1 MLFSL
6 RAITKIMRLIKCR
19 CRCSVLLLP
28 LFLRSCSCTSIR
40 FICTTMLIGCCHL
53 AILILSMSVVCQ
65 PFSPFSLSL
74 VLSLE
79 NPSGRSCE
87 LTLAI
92 SFARSPLFPPATSLA
107 CLCLCGSPAQL
118 FLALQLGSRPRKIAC
133 LHQSAHQCFTFISYS
148 LVCRSLT
155 CLRQLQARSLPCSFA
170 SSPLRRSSP
179 PGTSAKYR
187 RASALRTAGAKI
199 RIQIAIVA
207 RVRYSVDRNLCCPLC
222 QKLSLSPSS
231 CLLIIS
237 LVPT

>member
-1 MLFSL
+1 MRQSQKLCALSNAVAAARSYYCLCYCAHALVRLFAYHL
-6 RAITKIMRLIKCR
+6 YYDADR
-19 CRCSVLLLP
+19 LLP
-28 LFLRSCSCTSIR
+28 SRYSYIVYVCRLS
-40 FICTTMLIGCCHL
+40 
-53 AILILSMSVVCQ
+53 AIQ
-65 PFSPFSLSL
+65 PI
-74 VLSLE
+74 LSLE

-92 SFARSPLFPPATSLA
+92 SFARSPLFPHATSLA

-231 CLLIIS
+231 CLLIIK
-237 LVPT
+237 LVPTQSTAL